1 MMENEDEN
9 MINEECD
16 TTHKVKKRTIFAFGV
31 IGFLVDFFFCIS
43 LSAAQDILEA
53 TMIPTSVVL
62 LAASGPA
69 CLTSA
74 VYPYVFQRISVS
86 VSCCIT
92 FTLSVTGMLIMSL
105 AGDPNIKVTGVCLV
119 SFGIGGTETVF
130 CPLTSFYGG
139 STINSYAFGSGTSFL
154 AAPLSYIGKH
164 FLTKF

>member
-1 MMENEDEN
+1 MENEDEN
-9 MINEECD
+9 LIDEECD

-31 IGFLVDFFFCIS
+31 IAFLVDFFFCIS
-43 LSAAQDILEA
+43 LSAAQDILET

-74 VYPYVFQRISVS
+74 VYPYFFQRISVS

-105 AGDPNIKVTGVCLV
+105 AGDPIIKVSGLCLV
-119 SFGIGGTETVF
+119 SFGYGGTDTVF

-139 STINSYAFGSGTSFL
+139 STINSYALGSGFSFV
-154 AAPLSYIGKH
+154 AAPLLYIGKT
-164 FLTKF
+164 FLTF